1 MPPTSNSGTDDET
14 PPPRSLPLL
23 QATLLGD
30 GAEHAEVGIFVFDE
44 DGNYI
49 AANEHGAH
57 LLGLSRAELLTHRAG
72 DFTVGNPPPDDI
84 LPSSRRES
92 AQMIQ
97 RSDGRWIPA
106 AFVVVPTRVS
116 GLSFRIS
123 IVWQLD
129 ADDPRAREA
138 AEVLRGRGLAGGV

>member
-1 MPPTSNSGTDDET
+1 LPPTSRSGHDDDV
-14 PPPRSLPLL
+14 PNPRSLPLL

-30 GAEHAEVGIFVFDE
+30 GADHAEVGIFIFDE

-57 LLGLSRAELLTHRAG
+57 LLGLTRKELLTHRAG
-72 DFTVGNPPPDDI
+72 DFTVGNPPPADI
-84 LPSSRRES
+84 LPESRRES
-92 AQMIQ
+92 AQMI
-97 RSDGRWIPA
+97 RRADGRWIPV

-123 IVWQLD
+123 IVWELA
-129 ADDPRAREA
+129 ADDPRARVAGEIRR
-138 AEVLRGRGLAGGV
+138 ERGV